1 MAALSALP
9 LAPFPAGTEA
19 AALPFLERAAD
30 PESTSGS
37 RIDAL
42 RELVSVMPSQRRGGS
57 AVPPPTGEVNNH
69 VHTIYSFSPH
79 TPAMAAWQARAAGL
93 AAAGSVDHD
102 SVGAAEE
109 MLESSAIL
117 GIGSTV
123 GFELRVSLL
132 DSPFAARK
140 INNPDSAGIAYMTIQ
155 GLPRRAIPEA
165 SGFLKPVSLARGLRN
180 AKTTAAISVILTEA
194 GYSKIDYARDV
205 LPLSKVSQGGSVT
218 ERHILAAA
226 ALSIMSKHGK
236 GPELTAGIERQL
248 GIVAPPKL
256 AGWLGDP
263 GNPHYLYDLL
273 GLLKSGFL
281 DRVFIQPGPDEC
293 IPVRTA
299 IGFARRV
306 GAIPAYAYLG
316 DIAESPTGDKKAE
329 NFEDAFL
336 DELVPYLG
344 ELGFQA
350 IAYMPPR
357 NSRAQI
363 ERLRALMAKNGL
375 MEISGVDINSSRQS
389 FNCPEVLDP
398 AMSRLLDATWALIA
412 HEKLSGL
419 DPKYGIFSP
428 VNPLAHK
435 QLTERIDLYAQA
447 GRSIDP
453 GRPED
458 PTLLARLVANWS

>member
-1 MAALSALP
+1 
-9 LAPFPAGTEA
+9 
-19 AALPFLERAAD
+19 
-30 PESTSGS
+30 
-37 RIDAL
+37 
-42 RELVSVMPSQRRGGS
+42 
-57 AVPPPTGEVNNH
+57 
-69 VHTIYSFSPH
+69 
-79 TPAMAAWQARAAGL
+79 MAAWRAREAGL

-102 SVGAAEE
+102 SIGAAEE
-109 MLESSAIL
+109 MLEASAIL

-132 DSPFAARK
+132 DSPFATRK

-165 SGFLKPVSLARGLRN
+165 MAFLKPISEARGERN
-180 AKTTAAISVILTEA
+180 RKMTAAVSSMLSSA
-194 GYSKIDYARDV
+194 GYGTLEYQRDV
-205 LPLSKVSQGGSVT
+205 LPLSKAAEGGSVT
-218 ERHILAAA
+218 ERHILTAAA
-226 ALSIMSKHGK
+226 AAFIAAHGRGPALIEGIAKNFGIAAPSK
-236 GPELTAGIERQL
+236 
-248 GIVAPPKL
+248 VASWL
-256 AGWLGDP
+256 ADP
-263 GNPHYLYDLL
+263 TNPHYLYDLL

-281 DRVFIQPGPDEC
+281 DRVFIQPGADEC
-293 IPVRTA
+293 IPARKA
-299 IGFARRV
+299 IDFARRV

-316 DIAESPTGDKKAE
+316 DIADSPTGDKKAE
-329 NFEDAFL
+329 RFEDAFL
-336 DELVPYLG
+336 DELIPYLG

-357 NSRAQI
+357 NTRAQI
-363 ERLRALMAKNGL
+363 EGLRALMARNGL
-375 MEISGVDINSSRQS
+375 MEISGVDINSPRQS

-428 VNPLAHK
+428 LNPLANK

-453 GRPED
+453 CRPED
-458 PTLLARLVANWS
+458 PTLLARLAANWS